1 MNMIVNLMGGERTQ
15 IECASPV
22 MVPPLVVKI

>member
-15 IECASPV
+15 IECAS
-22 MVPPLVVKI
+22 LVIVNSNIVW